1 MNSSFGVVM
10 FGNVTL
16 GVVCATLFLLPPIV
30 CSLVQ
35 CDSGT
40 EATGYHVP
48 VCGIRGA
55 TTPPRFCLYGHI
67 VAVLL
72 IALAHHFVSASGTRN
87 PNISPNKRAL
97 TN

>member
-1 MNSSFGVVM
+1 MDLSSGVVM
-10 FGNVTL
+10 FGIVTL
-16 GVVCATLFLLPPIV
+16 GVVCAILFPPII

-35 CDSGT
+35 CNSGT
-40 EATGYHVP
+40 EAAGYHVP

-72 IALAHHFVSASGTRN
+72 IALAHYFVSASGTRN
-87 PNISPNKRAL
+87 SNVSPNKRAL
-97 TN
+97 TD

>member
-1 MNSSFGVVM
+1 MNSSFGVVT
-10 FGNVTL
+10 FGNVML
-16 GVVCATLFLLPPIV
+16 GVVCAILFSPII

-40 EATGYHVP
+40 EAAGYHVP

-55 TTPPRFCLYGHI
+55 TTPPRLCLHGHI
-67 VAVLL
+67 VADLL
-72 IALAHHFVSASGTRN
+72 IALAHHFVSASGTCN

-97 TN
+97 AN

>member
-1 MNSSFGVVM
+1 MNSSFGVAMFEIVM
-10 FGNVTL
+10 L
-16 GVVCATLFLLPPIV
+16 GVVCAILFPPII

-40 EATGYHVP
+40 EAAGYHVP
-48 VCGIRGA
+48 VCGICRA
-55 TTPPRFCLYGHI
+55 TTPPRFCLHGHI

-72 IALAHHFVSASGTRN
+72 IALSYHFVSASGTRN
-87 PNISPNKRAL
+87 PNISPNKRAV

>member
-1 MNSSFGVVM
+1 MDSSFGVVM
-10 FGNVTL
+10 FGIEML
-16 GVVCATLFLLPPIV
+16 GVVCAIYFSPII

-40 EATGYHVP
+40 EGAGYHVP

-55 TTPPRFCLYGHI
+55 TTPSRFCLHGHI

-72 IALAHHFVSASGTRN
+72 IALAYHFVSASGTRN
-87 PNISPNKRAL
+87 PNISPNKCAL
-97 TN
+97 TI

>member
-10 FGNVTL
+10 FGNVML
-16 GVVCATLFLLPPIV
+16 GVVCAILFSPIV

-40 EATGYHVP
+40 EAAGYHVP

-55 TTPPRFCLYGHI
+55 TTPPRFCAHGHI

-72 IALAHHFVSASGTRN
+72 IALSHHFISASGTRN

>member
-1 MNSSFGVVM
+1 MDSSFGVVM

-16 GVVCATLFLLPPIV
+16 GVVCAILLSRIV

-40 EATGYHVP
+40 EAAGYHVP
-48 VCGIRGA
+48 VCGIRGS

-67 VAVLL
+67 VADLL
-72 IALAHHFVSASGTRN
+72 IAFAHHLVSASGSRN
-87 PNISPNKRAL
+87 PSVSTNKRAF